1 MKQRL
6 NSLILL
12 LFAFNLL
19 SQAQVAN
26 YQVVPLPRNIELK
39 DTTKHFTLTD
49 GAIVSYTVSKDDSQN
64 EQMARN
70 AQFLCE
76 YAKQSTGLTLSIA
89 ETTSASQKAKKG
101 TQASVRLSLLSQ
113 KKQLENNEAYR
124 INVSLTGIDIEAN
137 SPEGVFRGIQTL
149 RKSLPII
156 KKGKKNANDG
166 KSNAN
171 GAKDGI
177 LFPLASI
184 YDSPRFEYRGQMLDV
199 ARHFV
204 SADYMK
210 RFIDILALHGINQ
223 LHWHI
228 TDDQGWRFDMKSMPN
243 LAPEAAIR
251 KHTVIGRNCYS
262 NGSYIYDETEYGRGF
277 YYTQEQ
283 MRELVRYAQERYINI
298 IPEIDLPGHMV
309 AALHVLPHLG
319 CNGGPYDVYPIWG
332 VTNDVLCAGNPET
345 LEFLK
350 KVLGEVCEV
359 FPSKYI
365 HIGGDE
371 SPRIRWKNC
380 PRCQAKM
387 KELDLTREAQLQ
399 TYINKDL
406 EKFLAERGRTLIGWD
421 ETLEGGLSDSA
432 IVMSWRGY
440 EGGIEAARLKHNVI
454 MTPTS
459 HCYIDY
465 YQISGETKTQ
475 PLGIGGYLP
484 LSKVYSMEP
493 IPAEL
498 TKEEQKYI
506 WGAQCNLWTEYVVS
520 SQHVEYML
528 LPRLAAMSEVQW
540 MLPEAKN
547 YDSFLTRLN
556 RYKELYSLLGLHFC
570 TKQE

>member
-6 NSLILL
+6 CSIILL
-12 LFAFNLL
+12 LFASTLL
-19 SQAQVAN
+19 AHAQMAN
-26 YQVVPLPRNIELK
+26 YQVVPLPRSIELK
-39 DTTKHFTLTD
+39 DTIKCFTLND
-49 GAIVSYTVSKDDSQN
+49 GALVSYDAKNDAQDAEMQ
-64 EQMARN
+64 RI
-70 AQFLCE
+70 AQFLTE
-76 YAKQSTGLTLSIA
+76 YVAQSTGMNLTTTPQQKLQKGQKASIQLTLLP
-89 ETTSASQKAKKG
+89 QKK
-101 TQASVRLSLLSQ
+101 LLS
-113 KKQLENNEAYR
+113 NPEAYR
-124 INVSLTGIDIEAN
+124 ISITLKGINIEAN
-137 SPEGVFRGIQTL
+137 TPEGIFRGIQTL
-149 RKSLPII
+149 RKSLPLSNLS
-156 KKGKKNANDG
+156 KNNAN
-166 KSNAN
+166 KSRNAAHSALN
-171 GAKDGI
+171 EVR
-177 LFPLASI
+177 FPQAVI
-184 YDSPRFEYRGQMLDV
+184 NDSPRFAYRGQMLDV
-199 ARHFV
+199 ARHFF

-228 TDDQGWRFDMKSMPN
+228 TDDQGWRFDLKSMPN

-251 KHTVIGRNCYS
+251 KKTIIGHNCYAKD
-262 NGSYIYDETEYGRGF
+262 SYIFDETEYGRGC
-277 YYTQEQ
+277 YYTQDQ
-283 MRELVRYAQERYINI
+283 MRELVQYAAERYINI

-332 VTNDVLCAGNPET
+332 VTNDVLCAGNPQT

-350 KVLGEVCEV
+350 TVLGEVCDV

-371 SPRIRWKNC
+371 SPRIRWQKC

-387 KELDLTREAQLQ
+387 KELGLTREAQLQ
-399 TYINKDL
+399 TYLNKEL
-406 EKFLAERGRTLIGWD
+406 EKFLAQRGRTLIGWD

-440 EGGIEAARLKHNVI
+440 EGGIQAARLGHRVI

-465 YQISGETKTQ
+465 YQLKGETKTQ
-475 PLGIGGYLP
+475 PLSIGGYLP

-498 TKEEQKYI
+498 TEAEQQYI
-506 WGAQCNLWTEYVVS
+506 WGPQCNLWTEYVIS

-540 MLPEAKN
+540 MSPEAKN
-547 YDSFLTRLN
+547 YDDFLLRLQ
-556 RYKELYSLLGLHFC
+556 RYEQLYSRLGLYYC
-570 TKQE
+570 GKKE